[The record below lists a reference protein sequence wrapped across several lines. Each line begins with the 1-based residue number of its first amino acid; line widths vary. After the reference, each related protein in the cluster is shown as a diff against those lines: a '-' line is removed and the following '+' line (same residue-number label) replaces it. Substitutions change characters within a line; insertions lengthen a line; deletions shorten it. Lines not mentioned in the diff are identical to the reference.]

1 MCINGAFT
9 SQRFS
14 SIFSKE
20 RYSYFVKIVGQKCS
34 STVWRQIF
42 LENLKAQKHFDE
54 KENKKF
60 DLKQFRKASIR
71 YFFDS
76 LHGISNE
83 NIPLSNAIEIMAYC
97 LIDGKVDQESKFEA
111 DLYDELIAQLKGK
124 KDGLRLIK

>member
-1 MCINGAFT
+1 MFQN
-9 SQRFS
+9 
-14 SIFSKE
+14 
-20 RYSYFVKIVGQKCS
+20 Y
-34 STVWRQIF
+34 QIF
-42 LENLKAQKHFDE
+42 LENLKAQKNFDE

-111 DLYDELIAQLKGK
+111 DLYDELIAQLKEMKEGF
-124 KDGLRLIK
+124 RLY